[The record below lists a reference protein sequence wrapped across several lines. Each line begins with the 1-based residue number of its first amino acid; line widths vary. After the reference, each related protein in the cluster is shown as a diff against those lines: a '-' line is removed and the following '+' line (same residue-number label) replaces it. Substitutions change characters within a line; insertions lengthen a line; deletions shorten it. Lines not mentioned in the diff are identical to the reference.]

1 MRWWR
6 SAASWSWSRQGGDKV
21 TGKVMVVGVL
31 KFQVSIFEARSLKD
45 KRRVIKSLKDR
56 IGNKYNVSIAE
67 VGYNDVIRTSI
78 LAVATVANEKRF
90 VESSLSVIVDF
101 VRQIPQLTLVDYSM
115 ETF

>member
-1 MRWWR
+1 M
-6 SAASWSWSRQGGDKV
+6 
-21 TGKVMVVGVL
+21 GVL

-67 VGYNDVIRTSI
+67 VGHNDTIRTSI

-101 VRQIPQLTLVDYSM
+101 VRRIPQLTLVDYSM